1 MVKLSFNNKKTLGL
15 VQSEGLLY
23 LLFNNFSYTQHQLRN
38 GLMTT
43 TTERSVMSENVTFI
57 VN

>member
-43 TTERSVMSENVTFI
+43 TTERSVMSKNVTFI

>member
-43 TTERSVMSENVTFI
+43 TTERSVMSKNVKFI

>member
-38 GLMTT
+38 GLITT
-43 TTERSVMSENVTFI
+43 TTERSVMSKNVTFI

>member
-1 MVKLSFNNKKTLGL
+1 
-15 VQSEGLLY
+15 

-43 TTERSVMSENVTFI
+43 TTERSVMSKNVKFI